1 VKTPKIYKYNSLLA
15 SGYLSCYHS
24 RYTLFQL
31 QVQGLKG
38 MNFLRSG
45 ILKSCLPV
53 FLFLAGFLVFSGCS
67 ARVNGTLREGGAA
80 DLRLEASMGTRI
92 AAFMRR
98 LSGFSGA
105 RAGAPIPD
113 AELITLSLA
122 AAPGIEGASFRNT
135 GPESFEGT
143 IKVSRIG
150 EFLAVS
156 GGTGR
161 NFITLEESESGGR
174 SSGRLTVRLDFESA
188 VEILPFFSEEIRDY
202 LTATLAPVALGERQS
217 KADYLKDVAF
227 FFGRADGP
235 VIAAEIAAARVN
247 IAVDF
252 PGPVTAAEGGTF
264 TGRRAEFSVPLVDL
278 LVLET
283 PLRYEVRW

>member
-1 VKTPKIYKYNSLLA
+1 
-15 SGYLSCYHS
+15 
-24 RYTLFQL
+24 
-31 QVQGLKG
+31 LKG

-45 ILKSCLPV
+45 ILKSCRLV
-53 FLFLAGFLVFSGCS
+53 FLFPAVFFVFSGCS
-67 ARVNGTLREGGAA
+67 ARVNGTLKEGGAA
-80 DLRLEASMGTRI
+80 GLNLQASMETRI
-92 AAFMRR
+92 AAFIRR

-105 RAGAPIPD
+105 RTGAPIPD
-113 AELITLSLA
+113 AKLITLSLA

-143 IKVSRIG
+143 IRVSRIG

-174 SSGRLTVRLDFESA
+174 PSGRLTVNLDFESA
-188 VEILPFFSEEIRDY
+188 AEILPLFSEEIRDY
-202 LTATLAPVALGERQS
+202 LTTTLAPVALGEKQS
-217 KADYLKDVAF
+217 KADYLKDLAF

-235 VIAAEIAAARVN
+235 VIAAEIAAARIS
-247 IAVDF
+247 IALDF

-264 TGRRAEFSVPLVDL
+264 SGRRAEFSVPLVDL
-278 LVLET
+278 LVLDT